1 MVSAIKRTYAPQ
13 SIVEPYII
21 EPVNIIGKMQ
31 PELLK
36 VLKMISVNGL
46 GFDLIKDSLRCGA
59 FIRRSL

>member
-46 GFDLIKDSLRCGA
+46 GFDLIKDSLHCGV